1 MNGHE
6 NVRKHFGW
14 FIALG
19 IALLLLGVIGLVDVV
34 TTTLFSVIFF
44 GWLLLIGGIVQIFHA
59 FRVRSWSGLLLQLLL
74 GILNI
79 VVGLLIIANPASS
92 ALALTLLLA
101 YFFIIVGVIRIV
113 MASPEHIPGRGWAI
127 FSGIIDILLGILIR
141 VHWPSSAFWVIG
153 LFIAIELLLSGFWF
167 ISLGFGSRR
176 VIPAAT

>member
-6 NVRKHFGW
+6 NVRKHSGW
-14 FIALG
+14 FVALG
-19 IALLLLGVIGLVDVV
+19 VALLVLGVIGLIEVV

-44 GWLLLIGGIVQIFHA
+44 GWLLLIAGVVQIIHA
-59 FRVRSWSGLLLQLLL
+59 FRVRPWSGLLLQLLV

-79 VVGLLIIANPASS
+79 IVGLFIVANPASS

-113 MASPEHIPGRGWAI
+113 MASPEHIAGRGWAI
-127 FSGIIDILLGILIR
+127 FSGIIDVLLGILIR

-153 LFIAIELLLSGFWF
+153 LYIAIELLLSGFWF
-167 ISLGFGSRR
+167 IALGAGARR